1 MLISI
6 YCNTNCSYPS
16 SLCIALS
23 FFNMYNTFHFFY
35 YRKVCKTNSSAVYFG
50 SLAIVETI
58 YLMFHVISELQAAW
72 GYNTYHSAVV
82 CELFNFLLITPQYL
96 VRTLYA

>member
-1 MLISI
+1 
-6 YCNTNCSYPS
+6 
-16 SLCIALS
+16 
-23 FFNMYNTFHFFY
+23 MYNTFHFFY